1 MKKPKKLL
9 YKKNTLAYSL
19 MLVYILALIIYVIYV
34 LRSMTVT
41 YSIAGVSLVNI
52 ITLLVAFL
60 VAEEIK
66 IYNRKYQ
73 IVPMVFA
80 SIQLYQLVNIP
91 VGLTGTNLVI
101 VYISGIIAIFC
112 SVTASLVSIYKNRIR
127 ARVIEENNVK
137 ATHLAK

>member
-9 YKKNTLAYSL
+9 YQKNTLAYSL

-34 LRSMTVT
+34 LRSMTVS
-41 YSIAGVSLVNI
+41 YAIAGVSLVNI

-66 IYNRKYQ
+66 IYNSKYQ
-73 IVPMVFA
+73 IVPLVFA

-91 VGLTGTNLVI
+91 EGLAGTNLVI
-101 VYISGIIAIFC
+101 VYISGAIAIIC
-112 SVTASLVSIYKNRIR
+112 SVTASLVAIHKNRIR